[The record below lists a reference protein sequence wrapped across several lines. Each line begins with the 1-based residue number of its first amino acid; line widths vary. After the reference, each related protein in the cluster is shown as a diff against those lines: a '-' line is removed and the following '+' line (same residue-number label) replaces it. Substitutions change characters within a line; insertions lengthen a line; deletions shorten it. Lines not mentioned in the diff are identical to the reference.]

1 MAQEEKAKEPTVTF
15 TAKAGLPGAPQT
27 MEVHASPGDIQP
39 WDLDRWPQL
48 EQVGKPRPRAEGP
61 LKVTGRAKYTY
72 DVKLPGML
80 YGRMIGAAIPAG
92 EIVSIDTKK
101 AEALAGV
108 KAVWTA
114 DSKVVR
120 FAGQDVAA
128 VAAVSPEIAMDAARL
143 VEVTYEEKPFVH
155 ELRAAM
161 RDGAPLVFGEAESP
175 AGKDIPRKGN
185 VVGPSGGRR
194 SVRGDV
200 EKGFAEAQVVHEGT
214 YYCPVHTHSSLET
227 HGVVASWEGDQLTVH
242 ASTQGVFSV
251 REGLAEALGIDR
263 KNVRVLCEHM
273 GGGFGS
279 KLGPSAS
286 GSAFAV
292 VACKLAK
299 KAGAPVKLML
309 DRKQEHLCT
318 GNAPSALMTVKVGAK
333 KDGTITALHYTSH
346 GSAGV
351 ATGAG
356 TAGPAASLHGKNPN
370 FKAEQ
375 YDVFTNAGPAAPLRA
390 PGHSQGAFG
399 IESAVDELAD
409 KLGMDPLELRKRNEA
424 SPVRMAQYDLG
435 ASAIGWHRRN
445 KKAGDTSTGDW
456 GSGLGGATDSLRR
469 DAGGGSGES
478 AAVAPTGSGLGG
490 AGGHDT
496 MSPRSKK
503 SRGIGMANGNWYV
516 FASDD
521 SNAQVRVHRDGSV
534 EVIAGYQDI
543 GTGSRTAMAVV
554 AAEELGIETTAV
566 TMRIGDTR
574 FPEGPGSGGSVTVNS
589 MAPVVR
595 LAAHQARTKLFALA
609 APLLGAAPEELDA
622 AHGKIF
628 VARDSSRSVT
638 FKQAAAKMSGE
649 TIDCLAKR
657 GRQYETFRGDLAG
670 TQFAE
675 VEVDTETGEVRVLK
689 MVSVNDCG
697 FPVNPLTAQ
706 SQVIGAMIQGASW
719 ALLENRI
726 LDPNVGTM
734 VNPNLE
740 WYKIFAPA
748 DMFEAHSILTPVA
761 NLGNNTST
769 AGIGEPPI
777 VPTLAAVANAVFN
790 AIGVRIRELPITPD
804 RVTAALSEA
813 RRRA

>member
-1 MAQEEKAKEPTVTF
+1 MAQEEKAQEPTVTF
-15 TAKAGLPGAPQT
+15 TAKAGLPSAPQT
-27 MEVHASPGDIQP
+27 MEVHAGVGDIKP
-39 WDLDRWPQL
+39 WDLDDWPQF
-48 EQVGKPRPRAEGP
+48 EQMGKPRPRSEAP

-72 DVKLPGML
+72 DLKLPGML
-80 YGRMIGAAIPAG
+80 YGRMIGAEVAAG
-92 EIVSIDTKK
+92 TIVSIDTSK
-101 AEALAGV
+101 AEALPGV

-128 VAAVSPEIAMDAARL
+128 VAAVSPEVAIDAARL
-143 VEVTYEEKPFVH
+143 VKVTYKEKPFVH
-155 ELRAAM
+155 ELREAM
-161 RDGAPLVFGEAESP
+161 KDGAPLVFAESEAP
-175 AGKDIPRKGN
+175 AGKDVPRKGN
-185 VVGPSGGRR
+185 VFGPGAR
-194 SVRGDV
+194 SRGNRGDLD
-200 EKGFAEAQVVHEGT
+200 KGFAGAEVVHEGT
-214 YYCPVHTHSSLET
+214 YYCPVHTHSCLET

-242 ASTQGVFSV
+242 ASTQGIFAV

-286 GSAFAV
+286 GSAFAMA
-292 VACKLAK
+292 ACKMAK
-299 KAGAPVKLML
+299 KAGAPVKMML

-333 KDGTITALHYTSH
+333 KDGTVTAVHYRSW

-351 ATGAG
+351 AGGAG

-370 FKAEQ
+370 FKAEE
-375 YDVFTNAGPAAPLRA
+375 YDVFTNAGPGAPLRA

-399 IESAVDELAD
+399 IESAMDELAD
-409 KLGMDPLELRKRNEA
+409 KLGMDPIELRKKNEA

-435 ASAIGWHRRN
+435 AKEIGWARRN
-445 KKAGDTSTGDW
+445 KKAGDTTTGGW
-456 GSGLGGATDSLRR
+456 GGTAKGA
-469 DAGGGSGES
+469 
-478 AAVAPTGSGLGG
+478 
-490 AGGHDT
+490 
-496 MSPRSKK
+496 KK
-503 SRGIGMANGNWYV
+503 RGVGMANGNWYV
-516 FASDD
+516 FAAEDVG
-521 SNAQVRVHRDGSV
+521 AQVKVHRDGSV

-543 GTGSRTAMAVV
+543 GTGSRTAIAVV
-554 AAEELGIETTAV
+554 AAEELGVETSAV
-566 TMRIGDTR
+566 TMRIGDTQ
-574 FPEGPGSGGSVTVNS
+574 FPEGPGSGGSVTINS
-589 MAPVVR
+589 VAPVVR
-595 LAAHQARTKLFALA
+595 LAANEARTKLFALA
-609 APLLGAAPEELDA
+609 APLLGVAPGELDA
-622 AHGKIF
+622 ANGKIF
-628 VARDSSRSVT
+628 VAKDPAKSVT

-649 TIDCLAKR
+649 TIDCTAKR
-657 GRQYETFRGDLAG
+657 KKQYETFRGDLAG

-675 VEVDTETGEVRVLK
+675 VEVDTETGEVRVIK

-697 FPVNPLTAQ
+697 FPANPLTAQ
-706 SQVIGAMIQGASW
+706 NQVIGAMIQGASW

-726 LDPNVGTM
+726 LDRNVGTM

-740 WYKIFAPA
+740 SYKIFAPG
-748 DMFEAHSILTPVA
+748 DMFEAKSILTPVA

-777 VPTLAAVANAVFN
+777 VPTLAVIANAVHN

-804 RVTAALSEA
+804 RVLAALSEA

>member
-1 MAQEEKAKEPTVTF
+1 MPQEVKAKEPTVTF
-15 TAKAGLPGAPQT
+15 TAKGGLLADPKP
-27 MEVHASPGDIQP
+27 MEVHAGVGDIQP
-39 WDLDRWPQL
+39 WDADSWAQF
-48 EQVGKPRPRAEGP
+48 EQMGKPRPRGEAP

-80 YGRMIGAAIPAG
+80 YGRMIGAQIPAG
-92 EIVSIDTKK
+92 EILSIDTSK
-101 AEALAGV
+101 AEALPGV

-143 VEVTYEEKPFVH
+143 VKVTYKEKPFTP

-161 RDGAPLVFGEAESP
+161 KDGAPLVFSETESP

-185 VVGPSGGRR
+185 VVGPGSRNRGN
-194 SVRGDV
+194 RGDLA
-200 EKGFAEAQVVHEGT
+200 KGFAEADVVHEAT
-214 YYCPVHTHSSLET
+214 YYCPVHTHSPLET
-227 HGVVASWEGDQLTVH
+227 HGVVAAWEGDQLTVH
-242 ASTQGVFSV
+242 ASTQGIFAV

-263 KNVRVLCEHM
+263 KNVRVICEHM

-286 GSAFAV
+286 GSAFAMT
-292 VACKLAK
+292 ACKLAK

-309 DRKQEHLCT
+309 DRSQEHLCT
-318 GNAPSALMTVKVGAK
+318 GNAPSALITVKVGAK
-333 KDGTITALHYTSH
+333 QDGTISAVHYTSY

-351 ATGAG
+351 APGAG
-356 TAGPAASLHGKNPN
+356 TAGPAGALHGKNPN
-370 FKAEQ
+370 FKAEE
-375 YDVFTNAGPAAPLRA
+375 YDVFTNAGPGAPLRA

-399 IESAVDELAD
+399 IESAVDEVAD
-409 KLGMDPLELRKRNEA
+409 KLGMDPLEVRKKNEA

-435 ASAIGWHRRN
+435 AKEIGWERRN
-445 KKAGDTSTGDW
+445 KKAGDTPG
-456 GSGLGGATDSLRR
+456 
-469 DAGGGSGES
+469 
-478 AAVAPTGSGLGG
+478 
-490 AGGHDT
+490 
-496 MSPRSKK
+496 PRK
-503 SRGIGMANGNWYV
+503 RGIGMANGNWYV
-516 FASDD
+516 FAAEDVS
-521 SNAQVRVHRDGSV
+521 AQVKIHRDGSV

-543 GTGSRTAMAVV
+543 GTGSRTAIAVV
-554 AAEELGIETTAV
+554 AAEELGIETSAV
-566 TMRIGDTR
+566 TMRIGDTQ
-574 FPEGPGSGGSVTVNS
+574 FPEGPGSGGSVTINS
-589 MAPVVR
+589 VAPVVR
-595 LAAHQARTKLFALA
+595 LAANDARTKLFALA
-609 APLLGAAPEELDA
+609 APLLGVAPEELDA
-622 AHGKIF
+622 ANGKVF
-628 VARDSSRSVT
+628 VAKDAAKSVS

-649 TIDCLAKR
+649 TIDCTAKR
-657 GRQYETFRGDLAG
+657 KKQYETFRGDLAG

-675 VEVDTETGEVRVLK
+675 VEVDTETGEVRVIK

-697 FPVNPLTAQ
+697 FPANPLTAE

-726 LDPNVGTM
+726 LDRQVGTM

-748 DMFEAHSILTPVA
+748 DMFEAKSILTPVA

-777 VPTLAAVANAVFN
+777 VPTLAVIANAVSN

-804 RVTAALSEA
+804 RVLAALSEA
-813 RRRA
+813 KRRA